1 MFGSSTNSPT
11 MSRSQSLTSNS
22 PKSESPTPSLT
33 NLHIEDPPKEKSRY
47 EEQIRLREEYK
58 RRQREAMVQAKE
70 LERVKLEQK
79 QMLLREHEK
88 ARLAQQQQLVQ
99 PQQPQQQVQP
109 KQPQQVQTQ
118 QPQQRQQ
125 VQPQQRQQVQ
135 PQQRQQVQ
143 PQQLPPHQQQ
153 PQHKEGKV
161 KGESDDDDLMVDEE
175 MTNKNVCMGMVKTDI
190 VVEKSPLILIRD
202 DQYEIVSLE
211 SEGKLNTENYSFK
224 VTSRSQPTR
233 FVSTCI

>member
-47 EEQIRLREEYK
+47 EEQLRLREEYK
-58 RRQREAMVQAKE
+58 RRQREALVQAKE
-70 LERVKLEQK
+70 LEKVKREQK
-79 QMLLREHEK
+79 QMLLREQEE
-88 ARLAQQQQLVQ
+88 ARLKAQQQQQVQ
-99 PQQPQQQVQP
+99 PQQPQQ
-109 KQPQQVQTQ
+109 
-118 QPQQRQQ
+118 
-125 VQPQQRQQVQ
+125 VQPQ
-135 PQQRQQVQ
+135 Q
-143 PQQLPPHQQQ
+143 PQQLPSHQQQ